1 MSNNVMSEQKE
12 YVIPFGELT
21 KAITLAIL
29 ANGIAE
35 NLREKAFMRADN
47 LHCAISAR
55 VPTIAHDKESM
66 SKMLEGWKRLAFT
79 AEMGV
84 EAMVKAMR
92 AIQGEDDA
100 AL

>member
-12 YVIPFGELT
+12 YAIPFGELT
-21 KAITLAIL
+21 KAVTLAIL
-29 ANGIAE
+29 ASGIAE

-55 VPTIAHDKESM
+55 VPTIVHDKESM

-84 EAMVKAMR
+84 EAMTKAIR
-92 AIQGEDDA
+92 AMEGNKE
-100 AL
+100 